1 MAVVSEWGQNER
13 ILQRSLSVWLFLVYH
28 LVSDHMVRL
37 PIAKWGEGSHLG
49 RTFTPI
55 LKCKNHFLDCA
66 CLLAMSLEKQG
77 LNPRSDHLDPLRLG
91 EVNQPTALKKG
102 VHLHLKHPSL
112 PSQVTCSIAG
122 RILQ

>member
-66 CLLAMSLEKQG
+66 MCMPVGHVTGKARLEPQ
-77 LNPRSDHLDPLRLG
+77 
-91 EVNQPTALKKG
+91 
-102 VHLHLKHPSL
+102 
-112 PSQVTCSIAG
+112 I
-122 RILQ
+122 